1 MKVETFT
8 GKEKDKLLEE
18 TLKNLNLEEKN
29 VIYHMEEEKGG
40 LFKSKT
46 YTLKL
51 VTIENVK
58 KYLIKYLEELTNNMN
73 LEVKFESKIREEQI
87 TIKMYSDNNSILIG
101 KDGRTLTSIQ
111 MILRQLVFNEIGK
124 YPYIILDVE
133 NYKEKQLKNL
143 EYTAKKIAKEVQ
155 LTKIDA
161 KLENMNSFQRRTIH
175 NVLTNFKNIQTV
187 SEGEDPNRH
196 IIIKYKD

>member
-1 MKVETFT
+1 MKIETFT
-8 GKEKDKLLEE
+8 GKNKE
-18 TLKNLNLEEKN
+18 TLLSETLENLKLNETD
-29 VIYHMEEEKGG
+29 VMYQIEEEKGG

-46 YTLKL
+46 YSLKL
-51 VTIENVK
+51 VTLDNIK
-58 KYLIKYLEELTNNMN
+58 KYLIDYLTELTKNMN
-73 LEVKFESKIREEQI
+73 LDVKFESKIREEQI

-101 KDGRTLTSIQ
+101 KDGRTLSSIQ
-111 MILRQLVFNEIGK
+111 MILRQLVFNEINR

-155 LTKIDA
+155 STKIDA

-175 NVLTNFKNIQTV
+175 NALTNFKNIQTV